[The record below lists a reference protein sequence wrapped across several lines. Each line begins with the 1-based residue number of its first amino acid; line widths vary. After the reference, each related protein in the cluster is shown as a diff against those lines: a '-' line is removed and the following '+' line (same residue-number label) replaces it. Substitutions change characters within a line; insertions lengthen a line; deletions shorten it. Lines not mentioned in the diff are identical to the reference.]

1 MLVKIHP
8 DTANRIGQL
17 IILIILTEVT
27 AMVFQYLREMVLT
40 KLIQWPRI
48 SCIQHPQ
55 DQHYQRDENGPEETV
70 QRGRSYEKRNY

>member
-1 MLVKIHP
+1 LPLVLVKIHP

-40 KLIQWPRI
+40 KLIQWPKVPTWVEQAESFNVTLSGI
-48 SCIQHPQ
+48 
-55 DQHYQRDENGPEETV
+55 G
-70 QRGRSYEKRNY
+70 K

>member
-40 KLIQWPRI
+40 KLIQWPKVPTWVEQAESFNVTLSGI
-48 SCIQHPQ
+48 
-55 DQHYQRDENGPEETV
+55 G
-70 QRGRSYEKRNY
+70 K

>member
-1 MLVKIHP
+1 MPLVLVKIHP

-40 KLIQWPRI
+40 KLIQWPKVPTWVEQAESFNVTLSGI
-48 SCIQHPQ
+48 
-55 DQHYQRDENGPEETV
+55 G
-70 QRGRSYEKRNY
+70 K

>member
-1 MLVKIHP
+1 MLVKIYP

-40 KLIQWPRI
+40 KLIQWPKVPTWVEQAESFSVTLSGI
-48 SCIQHPQ
+48 
-55 DQHYQRDENGPEETV
+55 G
-70 QRGRSYEKRNY
+70 K

>member
-17 IILIILTEVT
+17 IILIILTEET

-40 KLIQWPRI
+40 KLIQWPKVPTWVEQSESFSVTLSGI
-48 SCIQHPQ
+48 
-55 DQHYQRDENGPEETV
+55 G
-70 QRGRSYEKRNY
+70 K

>member
-40 KLIQWPRI
+40 KLIQWPKVRTWVEQAESFSVTLSGI
-48 SCIQHPQ
+48 
-55 DQHYQRDENGPEETV
+55 G
-70 QRGRSYEKRNY
+70 K